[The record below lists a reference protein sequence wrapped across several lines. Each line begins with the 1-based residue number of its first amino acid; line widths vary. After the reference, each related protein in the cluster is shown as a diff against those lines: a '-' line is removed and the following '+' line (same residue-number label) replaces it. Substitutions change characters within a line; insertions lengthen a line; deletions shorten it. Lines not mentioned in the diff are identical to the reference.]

1 MILPRAAFASGVV
14 FAIAIWA
21 SLKTRDKHQTLSQWW
36 NSDGSAIWMIAV
48 MIGGGLL
55 LAR

>member
-1 MILPRAAFASGVV
+1 MILPQAAFAAGVV
-14 FAIAIWA
+14 FTLAMIASFKTKA
-21 SLKTRDKHQTLSQWW
+21 SHQTFSQWW
-36 NSDGSAIWMIAV
+36 NSDGSAIWILAV